1 MEKIYDIIVIG
12 AGASGLLAAGRAAQL
27 GASVLVIEK
36 MEKAG
41 RKLFITG
48 KGRCNITNMAER
60 GDFIKHVFPNGRYLK
75 HAFSSF
81 FNTDIVDF
89 LNKEGVKTVEERGNR
104 VFPKSNRSSDVVNT
118 LLKFAKRN
126 GAQFVYKADA
136 IGWEFENDKIRGVR
150 VMLSSGKEIFRAK
163 HFIICMGGKSYP
175 ATGSTGDGYSISSQ
189 LGHSIIPVRPS
200 LVPIMTEGLEANAMR
215 GLTLKNV
222 KAVVWADGKKIG
234 EKFGELLFMQYGISG
249 PIILTLSRMIVDAIV
264 AKKRVEIGINFKPAL
279 NETSLDNR
287 ILRDLDNFG
296 TEKIGILFRKMLPKQ
311 VIPVF
316 LKRANISSRK
326 TASQIS
332 AEERKKIRVL
342 LHDFRFEV
350 TGYRPFKEAIITAG
364 GIDTNEVDSKTMKS
378 KIEDNIWFA
387 GEILDLDAD
396 TGGYNL
402 QIAWSTAWLAAEK
415 CVENLK

>member
-264 AKKRVEIGINFKPAL
+264 AKK
-279 NETSLDNR
+279 S
-287 ILRDLDNFG
+287 
-296 TEKIGILFRKMLPKQ
+296 
-311 VIPVF
+311 
-316 LKRANISSRK
+316 K